1 MNSKTQKSISMHS
14 IAAAIV
20 RDGFF
25 FSFFNKTQGEH
36 GAGICLF
43 RIDIPPLRFS
53 PLVFSSLAHQQ
64 KKKKD
69 RSPPPCFLSL
79 YLHPQVM
86 TAKVLVLLSMTTS
99 RGACLFL
106 FPGKRKGKAGKTHE
120 MKLGSGCWG
129 CGTNWSWLG
138 AHTGGRGN
146 KRNLFCFL
154 GLSREEFFFS
164 FSTFDVV
171 QAVRKDCGF

>member
-1 MNSKTQKSISMHS
+1 MHS

-25 FSFFNKTQGEH
+25 FFLFLTKPKGSTAPASVFFGLISPPY
-36 GAGICLF
+36 AFLLWCF
-43 RIDIPPLRFS
+43 RHS
-53 PLVFSSLAHQQ
+53 HTN
-64 KKKKD
+64 KKKKK
-69 RSPPPCFLSL
+69 RSIPPPCFLSL